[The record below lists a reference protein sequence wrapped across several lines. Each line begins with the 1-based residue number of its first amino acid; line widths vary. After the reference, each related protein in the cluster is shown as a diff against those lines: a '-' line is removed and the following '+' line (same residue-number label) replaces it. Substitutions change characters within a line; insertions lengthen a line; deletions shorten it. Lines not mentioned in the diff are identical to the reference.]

1 MLRLCSIVFASLI
14 AAALPA
20 GAQQDAPKPVDARKI
35 EAKKSQEKSRKGEAA
50 KAPKAAAPML
60 AIPHPNQMR
69 ILIRSSMMALN
80 HASLTGN
87 FTVLRDLGAPGF
99 QSANSAG
106 RLAGLFQTLAKRNID
121 LGPTAVIEPK
131 LAKQPEIGPQGL
143 LRLTGF
149 FPSRPE
155 QVNFDLAFEMV
166 TGRWKLF
173 GIAVSTAPSADRP
186 VAQADNPQGAPP
198 APARKSEPK
207 RLAPADDKELDWG
220 APTISE
226 N

>member
-14 AAALPA
+14 AVAIPA
-20 GAQQDAPKPVDARKI
+20 GAQQDAPKPVDARKV
-35 EAKKSQEKSRKGEAA
+35 EAKKSKEKSKKDEAG
-50 KAPKAAAPML
+50 KAPAAPKL

-121 LGPTAVIEPK
+121 LGPTTVIEPK
-131 LAKQPEIGPQGL
+131 LAKQPEINPQGH

-149 FPSRPE
+149 FPTRPE

-166 TGRWKLF
+166 SGRWKLF
-173 GIAVSTAPSADRP
+173 GIAVSTAPAAARP
-186 VAQADNPQGAPP
+186 VAQADNPPGAPP